1 MRIRNIDG
9 NNDWRFGKGQSDY
22 VTGAYAVGLDIK
34 LRLQE
39 WPNDCFF
46 ALQNGIEWNRR
57 LGEYNQKVFLD
68 GDIRRIASET
78 TGVLEIV
85 NFESYLVNRKYTCSF
100 NVYQQY
106 STELL
111 PIKFEMGV

>member
-9 NNDWRFGKGQSDY
+9 DNDWRFGKGQSDY
-22 VTGAYAVGLDIK
+22 VVGAYAVGLDIK

-39 WPNDCFF
+39 WFDDCFF
-46 ALQNGIEWNRR
+46 ALDHGIPWQTR
-57 LGEYNQKVFLD
+57 LGSFNQKLFLD
-68 GDIRRIASET
+68 DDIRRIARET
-78 TGVLEIV
+78 TGVLDII
-85 NFESYLVNRKYTCSF
+85 NFESQVVDRRYTCSF
-100 NVYQQY
+100 DVYQQY